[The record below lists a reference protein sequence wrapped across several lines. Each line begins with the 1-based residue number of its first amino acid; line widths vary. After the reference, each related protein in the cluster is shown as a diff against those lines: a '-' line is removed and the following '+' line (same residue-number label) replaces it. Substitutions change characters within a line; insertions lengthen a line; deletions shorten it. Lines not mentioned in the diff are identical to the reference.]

1 MHMPNRTAKFVS
13 AIFAS
18 LLGSTPLT
26 TISFSAAAN
35 CLSGPK
41 DEAPEGSHWYY
52 RIDHPSTRHCWY
64 LRHEGEKLSQL
75 SAKPA
80 PSKAEPAVQR
90 SVADAHAELPLP
102 QMRIEQETGVAGQHT
117 PATSAN
123 AVSPEN
129 NQLANSPDANA
140 RASVIASRWP
150 EPLGVSSSAGPA
162 PVAGN
167 PGATMQPNSQATPS
181 PVAAMVPLAAA
192 DSSSENL
199 PRSIL
204 MLLIAVI
211 GALSFAG
218 LLGSTIFRF
227 GGTRR
232 VERPAVRG
240 DRRAIWDSIVPDR
253 PLSSAHPDSNPGMPR
268 VAIPRDPR
276 AADDPNRRV
285 AEMLARL
292 SRSAAN

>member
-1 MHMPNRTAKFVS
+1 MPNRTAKFVS

-18 LLGSTPLT
+18 LLAGAPLA
-26 TISFSAAAN
+26 TISYSAAAD

-41 DEAPEGSHWYY
+41 ADAPEGSHWYY
-52 RIDHPSTRHCWY
+52 RIDHPSNRHCWY
-64 LRHEGEKLSQL
+64 LRREGEKLSQR
-75 SAKPA
+75 SATPA
-80 PSKAEPAVQR
+80 PSKAEPAMQR
-90 SVADAHAELPLP
+90 LIADAHAELPLP
-102 QMRIEQETGVAGQHT
+102 QTRVEQETDVTGQHT

-123 AVSPEN
+123 AASPEN
-129 NQLANSPDANA
+129 NQLANPQDANA
-140 RASVIASRWP
+140 RASVVASRWP
-150 EPLGVSSSAGPA
+150 ELSGVSSSAGPA

-167 PGATMQPNSQATPS
+167 PGATMQPDSQATRA
-181 PVAAMVPLAAA
+181 PVAAAVPLAAA

-204 MLLIAVI
+204 MLLIAII

-240 DRRAIWDSIVPDR
+240 DRRAIWDSIVADR
-253 PLSSAHPDSNPGMPR
+253 SPSSAHPSSDPRMPG
-268 VAIPRDPR
+268 VDIPRDPR
-276 AADDPNRRV
+276 AADDPNRRM

-292 SRSAAN
+292 SRSAAS

>member
-1 MHMPNRTAKFVS
+1 MSNRTAKFVS

-18 LLGSTPLT
+18 LLAGTPLT
-26 TISFSAAAN
+26 TVSYSAAAN

-52 RIDHPSTRHCWY
+52 RIDHPSNRHCWY
-64 LRHEGEKLSQL
+64 LRREGEKPSQL

-80 PSKAEPAVQR
+80 PSKAEPAMQR
-90 SVADAHAELPLP
+90 SVADARAELPLP
-102 QMRIEQETGVAGQHT
+102 QMRIDQETGLAGQHT

-129 NQLANSPDANA
+129 NQLADPQNTNP

-150 EPLGVSSSAGPA
+150 EPSGVSSSAGPA

-167 PGATMQPNSQATPS
+167 PGATMQLNSQATQP

-204 MLLIAVI
+204 MLLIAII

-240 DRRAIWDSIVPDR
+240 DRRAIWDSIVADR
-253 PLSSAHPDSNPGMPR
+253 SPSSAHPSSDPRMPG
-268 VAIPRDPR
+268 VDIPRDPR

-285 AEMLARL
+285 TEMLARL

>member
-13 AIFAS
+13 AVFAS
-18 LLGSTPLT
+18 LLAGAPLA
-26 TISFSAAAN
+26 TISYSAAAD

-41 DEAPEGSHWYY
+41 DDAPEGSHWYY
-52 RIDHPSTRHCWY
+52 RIDHPSSRHCWY
-64 LRHEGEKLSQL
+64 LRREGEKLSQL

-80 PSKAEPAVQR
+80 PSKAEPAMQR
-90 SVADAHAELPLP
+90 SVADARAELPLP
-102 QMRIEQETGVAGQHT
+102 QTRVEQNTGVAGQHT
-117 PATSAN
+117 PATSAY
-123 AVSPEN
+123 AVSPDN

-150 EPLGVSSSAGPA
+150 EPSGVSSSAGPT

-167 PGATMQPNSQATPS
+167 PGATMQPNSQATYP
-181 PVAAMVPLAAA
+181 PPAIVPLAAA

-232 VERPAVRG
+232 AERPAVRD
-240 DRRAIWDSIVPDR
+240 DRRAIWNSIVPDR
-253 PLSSAHPDSNPGMPR
+253 APSSAHPSSDPEMRR